1 MWCVGEHIHRLYCN
15 NLVVAIQFL
24 QVTSLSRRITTDID
38 DTLWC
43 SLEDSLHHVRMH
55 TCTGWVS
62 DDDVRPTMFGM

>member
-38 DTLWC
+38 DTLQ
-43 SLEDSLHHVRMH
+43 DAYLHGV
-55 TCTGWVS
+55 GQ
-62 DDDVRPTMFGM
+62 